1 MEFRRVLFRSTTM
14 VIGLFGY
21 VDSAAVTLALAH
33 ATHAARPSRATRG
46 LAPKSPE
53 KVMSLS
59 PILLSTSLTEICLS
73 CIRSHES
80 RVGQECVRTCKC
92 RWSPYTYTTKNP
104 TNIKNKN

>member
-33 ATHAARPSRATRG
+33 AKHAARPSRAKRG

-59 PILLSTSLTEICLS
+59 PILLSTSMTEICLS
-73 CIRSHES
+73 CIAVEHILEFRLARDRKSTRLNSSH
-80 RVGQECVRTCKC
+80 
-92 RWSPYTYTTKNP
+92 
-104 TNIKNKN
+104 